1 VDWNA
6 VVSTILGLS
15 REGRF
20 EELKDFLINNGITI
34 LGDSPCITRR
44 TFYVLCVGDRVTL
57 YHQGVVRSGV
67 VAGFSIDGAYVL
79 IIGCKSERPCKVV
92 YPTSVY
98 LPAVNSIVFK
108 EFSSFHLTYG
118 AKMLREFVGS
128 GEESGEGG

>member
-6 VVSTILGLS
+6 VVSTILSLS

-20 EELKDFLINNGITI
+20 EDLKDFLVNNGIAV

-57 YHQGVVRSGV
+57 YYQGVARSGV

-98 LPAVNSIVFK
+98 LPAVSSIVFK
-108 EFSSFHLTYG
+108 EFSSFHRTYG
-118 AKMLREFVGS
+118 ARMLREFVGFG
-128 GEESGEGG
+128 GESDEGG